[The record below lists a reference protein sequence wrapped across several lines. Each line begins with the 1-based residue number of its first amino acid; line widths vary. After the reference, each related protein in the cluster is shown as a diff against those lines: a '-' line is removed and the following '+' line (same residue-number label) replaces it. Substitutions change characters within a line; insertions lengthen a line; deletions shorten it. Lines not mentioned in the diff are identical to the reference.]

1 MRPVLTLSVA
11 VWLVAG
17 LLGTTSY
24 IWHYDVY
31 RGFPPPKDP
40 PGVSAGRVVH
50 VNFFSSALHQRRYY
64 LIYLPPG
71 YARAAAHGERF
82 PVLYLL
88 HAPPGR
94 PENYFLAGALA
105 VKEDRLIDS
114 GRTRPFLIALPN
126 GRSGTYGNDTE
137 WANTRAGAYESF
149 VLDTVRAVD
158 RRWATKP
165 ERAYRAIAG
174 LSEGAYGA
182 TNVALHNPGL
192 FATFE
197 SWSGYFEQTPTL
209 PFTGASP
216 AELRANSPSAYVPSI
231 APALRQLG
239 MRAYL
244 YQGETDPYPVAKLAS
259 FAGELRAAGVDV
271 RVSLYPG
278 KHNWRLWRMELPHML
293 EFAGR
298 SFGVA

>member
-1 MRPVLTLSVA
+1 MRPVLGLSIA

-24 IWHYDVY
+24 VWHYDVY

-40 PGVSAGRVVH
+40 PGVRAGRVVH
-50 VNFFSSALHQRRYY
+50 VDFYSRALHQRRYY

-71 YARAAAHGERF
+71 YSQAAARGERF
-82 PVLYLL
+82 PVLDLL

-94 PENYFLAGALA
+94 PENYFQAGALA
-105 VKEDRLIDS
+105 VKEDRLIHT
-114 GRTRPFLIALPN
+114 GRVRPFLIALPN

-158 RRWATKP
+158 TGWATKP

-182 TNVALHNPGL
+182 TNIALHNPGV
-192 FATFE
+192 FGTFE

-216 AELRANSPSAYVPSI
+216 AELRANSPSEYLPSI
-231 APALRQLG
+231 APTLRRVG
-239 MRAYL
+239 MHAYL
-244 YQGETDPYPVAKLAS
+244 YQGESDPYPVARLAG
-259 FAGELRAAGVDV
+259 FARELRAAGAHV

-278 KHNWRLWRMELPHML
+278 KHNWKLWRSQLDHML
-293 EFAGR
+293 MFTSR
-298 SFGVA
+298 SFGAG